1 MIWWIHRLCQHEA
14 VVRDGEYVVCAW
26 RERGLA
32 KKLSATT
39 DGRPQAQPI
48 MGELQGGECQTGL
61 GLYVP
66 DIWLGHSDTGCP
78 HTCTTD

>member
-1 MIWWIHRLCQHEA
+1 MCL
-14 VVRDGEYVVCAW
+14 
-26 RERGLA
+26 ERAGA
-32 KKLSATT
+32 SKKRLSATT
-39 DGRPQAQPI
+39 DGRPQALPI

-78 HTCTTD
+78 RTCTTD

>member
-1 MIWWIHRLCQHEA
+1 MGSMW
-14 VVRDGEYVVCAW
+14 YVPA
-26 RERGLA
+26 ESGGQQ

-61 GLYVP
+61 GL
-66 DIWLGHSDTGCP
+66 
-78 HTCTTD
+78 